1 MKLFKTLKD
10 TKELTDYAETR
21 SNLNETIGIMMTL
34 NYFLEVYNK
43 DQQIN
48 YILTQTEHLENI
60 TDKLI
65 VTIKLLENTELNE
78 KEYIE
83 VLMLLLVKHNN

>member
-1 MKLFKTLKD
+1 MQLFNIPENI
-10 TKELTDYAETR
+10 KELTDYAETR